1 MVQFFIN
8 LFIAYVLCV
17 FGLVLITLVSAIK
30 HKEKQPICGLVVA
43 LPILIYALL
52 SLIGVI

>member
-17 FGLVLITLVSAIK
+17 FGLVLITLISAIK

-52 SLIGVI
+52 SLTGVI